1 MPVVREV
8 LDCRGGI
15 VTAPALA
22 AELGLGRELSS
33 VLPREVRDCAG
44 CLPQA
49 AAQPRQAHPTLK
61 HEQCPNRL
69 VETRGRHV
77 MVKRDGHARPVDGS
91 HRALV
96 EQRED

>member
-8 LDCRGGI
+8 LDRRGI
-15 VTAPALA
+15 VTAPAPA
-22 AELGLGRELSS
+22 AALGLGRGLSS
-33 VLPREVRDCAG
+33 VLPREVRDYAG

-61 HEQCPNRL
+61 HDRCPNRL
-69 VETRGRHV
+69 VARGRHV
-77 MVKRDGHARPVDGS
+77 VVKRDGHARPVDAS
-91 HRALV
+91 HRASV

>member
-22 AELGLGRELSS
+22 AALGLGRGLSS

-61 HEQCPNRL
+61 HDRCPNRL
-69 VETRGRHV
+69 VDPEDAMSWSRETGTRGR
-77 MVKRDGHARPVDGS
+77 S
-91 HRALV
+91 TRATGP
-96 EQRED
+96 Q